1 MLKGSEQ
8 CRKQGREETSGDD
21 MRLLGNIVCIECLS
35 CGCHSNF
42 HGKLCTHPC
51 RRVQDGDEQGMNGQ
65 RPFDEGEGTGGGGGG
80 PRWEGGAWHGLGR
93 CLTGT
98 GLLSGVGDAT
108 GRQPGCRGAAGT
120 VCHVGLVQR

>member
-65 RPFDEGEGTGGGGGG
+65 RPFDEGEGTGGEEEGQDGRGGRGMV
-80 PRWEGGAWHGLGR
+80 WV
-93 CLTGT
+93 
-98 GLLSGVGDAT
+98 GV
-108 GRQPGCRGAAGT
+108 
-120 VCHVGLVQR
+120 